1 MVVSKELTPLGEK
14 MQYWLNMAREFAGNW
29 ILERSTGRLD
39 LAFLDAVSPQVR
51 EERKR
56 QYQVAKMAVTLASA
70 GASVGDVCQG
80 VSIAR
85 FAFLADLNSSCALCM
100 PEFQRFTSGEFLD
113 KSHFEASSQKLKEQY
128 LTEIIDNLIQPN
140 VLGFRPEGGLGVI
153 RRVEGNSPH
162 LEALITIEMAKK
174 GGEGPNFMGSAE
186 LVVESDRM
194 PESEAGTP

>member
-1 MVVSKELTPLGEK
+1 
-14 MQYWLNMAREFAGNW
+14 
-29 ILERSTGRLD
+29 
-39 LAFLDAVSPQVR
+39 
-51 EERKR
+51 
-56 QYQVAKMAVTLASA
+56 
-70 GASVGDVCQG
+70 
-80 VSIAR
+80 
-85 FAFLADLNSSCALCM
+85 M

-140 VLGFRPEGGLGVI
+140 VLGFRLEGGLGVI

-194 PESEAGTP
+194 PESEAGTPQWRIANIKLLAAVPPPSGAPSGMPSGAMPMGGMPGMMNQQGRIGNQPNGQ